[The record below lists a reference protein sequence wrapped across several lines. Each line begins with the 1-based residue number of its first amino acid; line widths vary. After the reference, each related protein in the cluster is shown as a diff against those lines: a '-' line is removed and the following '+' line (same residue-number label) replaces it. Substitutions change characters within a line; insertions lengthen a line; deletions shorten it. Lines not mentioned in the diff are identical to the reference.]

1 MTFQLTLTHYLILS
15 FILFSIGVAGV
26 LLRRNIIIVL
36 MSLELI
42 FNSVNISLAAF
53 SYYLQTLHGTI
64 FVIFNI
70 TVAAAEVAIGLA
82 ILVNV
87 FRKRH
92 TVYVEELDD
101 MRH

>member
-1 MTFQLTLTHYLILS
+1 MLTLNHFLIFS

-26 LLRRNIIIVL
+26 LLRRNILVIL

-53 SYYLQTLHGTI
+53 SYYLHSLTGTV
-64 FVIFNI
+64 FVVFNI

-82 ILVNV
+82 ILVAV
-87 FRKRH
+87 YRTRK
-92 TVYVEELDD
+92 TVNVEELKD
-101 MRH
+101 MRY

>member
-1 MTFQLTLTHYLILS
+1 MITLTHYLILS

-53 SYYLQTLHGTI
+53 SYYLQSLTGTI
-64 FVIFNI
+64 FVVFNI

-82 ILVNV
+82 ILVAV
-87 FRKRH
+87 YRSRK
-92 TVYVEELDD
+92 TVNVEELNE
-101 MRH
+101 MRY

>member
-1 MTFQLTLTHYLILS
+1 MTLTHYLILS
-15 FILFSIGVAGV
+15 FVLFAIGVAGV
-26 LLRRNIIIVL
+26 LIRRNIIIVL

-53 SYYLQTLHGTI
+53 SYFLQSLNGTI
-64 FVIFNI
+64 FVVFNI

-82 ILVNV
+82 ILVSV
-87 FRKRH
+87 YRSRK

-101 MRH
+101 MRY